1 MLMGLL
7 PGAGNMEC
15 SEARKLIL
23 LDAGGDLYSDERT
36 SLQRHLQDC
45 DGCSQYDAGMQPV
58 MSVLSH
64 FRDTPG
70 ISSPVSVWPSVR
82 SAIRL
87 RSAASAAVP
96 SRRFNLQVAA
106 LAVCSLSLAAAV
118 IVQTLSTMR
127 SAEERPQVLV
137 MPQFQAA
144 PADLR
149 DGRAVPVMMGQSGFS
164 LPQPQS
170 ADPAVF

>member
-1 MLMGLL
+1 M
-7 PGAGNMEC
+7 
-15 SEARKLIL
+15 IL
-23 LDAGGDLYSDERT
+23 LNAGGDLYPDERT

-45 DGCSQYDAGMQPV
+45 DACSQYDASMQPV

-64 FRDTPG
+64 FRDTPE
-70 ISSPVSVWPSVR
+70 ISLPVSVWPSVR
-82 SAIRL
+82 ATIRL
-87 RSAASAAVP
+87 RSATYAAVP
-96 SRRFNLQVAA
+96 LRRFNLQVAA

-127 SAEERPQVLV
+127 SSEERPQVLV

-144 PADLR
+144 PADMR

-164 LPQPQS
+164 LPQSQS